1 MTPTTLY
8 LIRHG
13 RTTLNA
19 QGRFRGRHD
28 PPLDEQGLLEAQAVG
43 EHLTRIPLV
52 AVFSSPLTRARQTA
66 EAVAVAHGLDIAIA
80 PDLVDLDYGAWEA
93 LTAAEAE
100 ERDPEAY
107 ERFVR
112 QPLGAAPPGGERLA
126 AVERRVSAALSAV
139 ASAHEGEASAVVSHE
154 VPIRLL
160 VSRLSGTPVWE
171 IDLPTA
177 AITVLGFDHDRMTLV
192 EPPRGPW

>member
-8 LIRHG
+8 LVRHG

-19 QGRFRGRHD
+19 QGRFRGRQG
-28 PPLDEQGLLEAQAVG
+28 PPLDEQGLLEARAAG
-43 EHLTRIPLV
+43 EHLARIPLV

-66 EAVAVAHGLDIAIA
+66 EAVAATHGLDVGVA

-112 QPLGAAPPGGERLA
+112 QPIGAAPPGGERLE
-126 AVERRVSAALSAV
+126 AVERRATAALSAI
-139 ASAHEGEASAVVSHE
+139 ASAHEGEASAAVSHE

-177 AITVLGFDHDRMTLV
+177 AITIIGFDDGQMKLV
-192 EPPRGPW
+192 EAPRRPW